1 MPIEVYMHVIHKS
14 QFYSVHMCIVRQ
26 YKKRRQV
33 DVISF
38 VVQIVSNFDF
48 YAFIE
53 ILLWIW
59 QNTNE

>member
-1 MPIEVYMHVIHKS
+1 
-14 QFYSVHMCIVRQ
+14 MCIVRQ

-38 VVQIVSNFDF
+38 VVQIVYDFDF

-59 QNTNE
+59 QNANE